1 MKKVNKTLTKMQIS
15 RGVVF
20 SSTLSKKRTEQPED
34 LTHEVL
40 KSHED
45 IKERIAKLENDS
57 FFNESPYNFN
67 IIRT

>member
-1 MKKVNKTLTKMQIS
+1 MQIS
-15 RGVVF
+15 RGVIF
-20 SSTLSKKRTEQPED
+20 SSTLSKKRTEQSED

-40 KSHED
+40 KSHEN

-67 IIRT
+67 IIRR

>member
-1 MKKVNKTLTKMQIS
+1 MQIS

-20 SSTLSKKRTEQPED
+20 SSTLSKKRTEQSED

-40 KSHED
+40 KSHEN

-67 IIRT
+67 IIRR